1 MVAIA
6 TLRDLSIIFLAI
18 MSIVVGVIMV
28 VLLLQIR
35 DLIILM
41 RQEMKPLIESTQQ
54 TADTVRYTSQFM
66 SKRVAK
72 PVVDVI
78 SVAAGVR
85 QGFASLRDGV
95 LGPRPAAPT
104 APPTVPTV
112 SSPTA
117 PPPVVSTPPDG
128 APGGEA

>member
-1 MVAIA
+1 MAAIA

-35 DLIILM
+35 DLIMLM

-95 LGPRPAAPT
+95 LGPRSAAPAAPA
-104 APPTVPTV
+104 APAV
-112 SSPTA
+112 SSPAA
-117 PPPVVSTPPDG
+117 PPAVVSASPDG